1 MKYLKTKKIG
11 GENSVIKDYFNSI
24 KDYFNN
30 KICDDCD
37 NPNFCENN
45 TEYRVVYNNVYFY
58 SNENGKMV
66 KSDDIASL
74 NETLSGTLVF
84 IDNNTYVDLGMNEYI
99 PVFDKETGDIL
110 LVTHNKECLNLKEDC
125 GNNRSSLPVQLS
137 VIQ

>member
-1 MKYLKTKKIG
+1 MVNESNLLKM
-11 GENSVIKDYFNSI
+11 EDSI
-24 KDYFNN
+24 MQGS
-30 KICDDCD
+30 
-37 NPNFCENN
+37 
-45 TEYRVVYNNVYFY
+45 RQV